1 MPSWGAR
8 LGVCLAV
15 VTLSASAPAASS
27 DAAFSRS
34 EHNAKKG
41 KPKADPPADAPA
53 PTPEK
58 APEPAKEPEP
68 APAAEPPSAETKT
81 DASSDGSVKA
91 SADAGDHLLGA
102 PWSFAVGAHFYSDS
116 GHIDSHEVRAIA
128 VFDDVQKI
136 KSHGLWGVWLSA
148 MTPIHEHFRLG
159 AMLRYY
165 FTYTYT
171 DAEDTNPHPE
181 VFDLGKLLELTAR
194 FEGTIPLGSSLGVTL
209 GLDAGPAMLF
219 PGGPL
224 REDID
229 AYRKQGIA
237 VWNLPRLGI
246 VGGPHVGAR
255 YALTPRVAIVV
266 DGTVMWE
273 HIYLLGTKD
282 TVNDT
287 FVELDRSADMQRGLV
302 DVGFEFSL

>member
-8 LGVCLAV
+8 LGLCLAFV
-15 VTLSASAPAASS
+15 ASSASVSAASA
-27 DAAFSRS
+27 DAAFDASA
-34 EHNAKKG
+34 HNAKKG
-41 KPKADPPADAPA
+41 KPKSDPPADAPA
-53 PTPEK
+53 PVPEK
-58 APEPAKEPEP
+58 PPEPAKQPEP
-68 APAAEPPSAETKT
+68 APAAEAPAADTKT
-81 DASSDGSVKA
+81 DASSATGVAA
-91 SADAGDHLLGA
+91 SSDSADHLLGA
-102 PWSFAVGAHFYSDS
+102 PWFLAIGAHFYSDS

-136 KSHGLWGVWLSA
+136 KSEGLWGLWLQA

-159 AMLRYY
+159 GMLRYY

-171 DAEDTNPHPE
+171 DAEDTNPKPP
-181 VFDLGKLLELTAR
+181 VFDLGKLIELTAR
-194 FEGTIPLGSSLGVTL
+194 FDGTIALGSSLGITL

-229 AYRKQGIA
+229 SYRKQGIA

-255 YALTPRVAIVV
+255 YAITQRVAIVV
-266 DGTVMWE
+266 DAAVLWE
-273 HIYLLGTKD
+273 HLYLLGTED

-287 FVELDRSADMQRGLV
+287 YVELDRSADMQRGLV
-302 DVGFEFSL
+302 GAGLEFSL